1 MPKAR
6 NQVAFD
12 SFFKLDRT
20 LYIFQLTV
28 ANDHDIKEGIKDYL
42 FGLLRMLPQETNWRV
57 VFMTPGGDLKVK
69 AKDPHKVKDTHK
81 AKYTPEAKDTL
92 KVHKFLSEL
101 ELYTADLEVDLEDE

>member
-1 MPKAR
+1 VPKAR

-42 FGLLRMLPQETNWRV
+42 FGLLRMLPQETNWRF

-69 AKDPHKVKDTHK
+69 AKD
-81 AKYTPEAKDTL
+81 TPEAKDTL
-92 KVHKFLSEL
+92 EVHKFLSEL